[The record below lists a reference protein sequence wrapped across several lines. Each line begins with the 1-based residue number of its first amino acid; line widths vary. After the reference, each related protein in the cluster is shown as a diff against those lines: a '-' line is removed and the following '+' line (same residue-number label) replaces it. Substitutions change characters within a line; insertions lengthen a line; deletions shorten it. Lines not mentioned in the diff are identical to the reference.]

1 MSGRVDSDAEAFAEA
16 VAGTGRF
23 AYRHGLELAV
33 VGVAWFVASL
43 PVVTVGPATLG
54 AYAAIDSLATEGRID
69 RRRVARV
76 VRRRGVHALLLGV
89 LPGVFGLVALL
100 YASTY
105 AGGGGLF
112 AAGLAVLASNVAM
125 YLAVVL
131 VPTFVAM
138 SRDTP
143 VREALAFG
151 RRWTAAH
158 PTLALAT
165 AVYTAAVFAVG
176 VALTVGFVVL
186 FPAMAFGVHVAVVDE
201 DDRRSRRASPDGSGH
216 VPI

>member
-100 YASTY
+100 YASAY
-105 AGGGGLF
+105 AGGGELF

-131 VPTFVAM
+131 
-138 SRDTP
+138 